1 MIYSII
7 LPLMIG
13 AFGVLQNTLNK
24 KLAGT
29 MGLPMALVINNIVLL
44 ISALL
49 FFFFIRLPGEDRVP
63 EIFRT
68 KLTESFWNVQYLVP
82 GLLGFFII
90 VTAPW
95 SIEKVGATKVFV
107 MIIVAQVVT
116 SLAWDY
122 WVESSPMP
130 PLRLAGALIAAIGA
144 FIAVRS

>member
-7 LPLMIG
+7 IPLLIG
-13 AFGVLQNTLNK
+13 SFGVLQNTLNK
-24 KLAGT
+24 NIAAN
-29 MGLPMALVINNIVLL
+29 MGLPLALVINNIVLL
-44 ISALL
+44 LSSL
-49 FFFFIRLPGEDRVP
+49 FFFFILKLPGDDRLPG
-63 EIFRT
+63 IFRT
-68 KLTESFWNVQYLVP
+68 KLTENFWNPQYVVP

-122 WVESSPMP
+122 WVESTAMP
-130 PLRLAGALIAAIGA
+130 PMRLAGALIAAIGA
-144 FIAVRS
+144 FIAVKS